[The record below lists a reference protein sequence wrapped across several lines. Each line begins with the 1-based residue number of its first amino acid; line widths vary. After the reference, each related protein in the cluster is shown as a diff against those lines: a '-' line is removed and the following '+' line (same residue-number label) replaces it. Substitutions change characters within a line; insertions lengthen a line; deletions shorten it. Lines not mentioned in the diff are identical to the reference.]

1 MVIETQFP
9 STQKTMANGQP
20 YTVGHE
26 SQGSSISFATRSIPI
41 SDQSTIRLRP
51 MSTPPKKI
59 ARRTVLGEPN
69 SKVPVVAVG
78 LCLWLEATHAASN
91 EQIPDVPFPINDDFS
106 VIGNWYLAD
115 STDIPASDP
124 RAEVHRLWGLALWD
138 MAKSDATLF
147 GCVAML
153 TLHKRQSIASRF
165 DKVLYLDHKQHV
177 YENLCKSVASSGG
190 NIASNMALAIALLA
204 FAEVREGNFADGRR
218 HIRAIAA
225 MDCVCQLDEVQW
237 RLVVWCDL
245 RYAMKT
251 ATLPTLRYYLPPSL
265 TEALTHI
272 DAAIIVEARRSALG
286 NWRHL
291 KKHPELDESI
301 WFQMFISLHII
312 SILAN
317 SRTSVIQ
324 NARLATAYEAEYQAH
339 TIAANLETQTEPR
352 ETRVIEALLVVACQ
366 LHILATTSS
375 FAPSTVEV
383 RETLLS
389 KARSGLTKLNIGQD
403 AEHSRT
409 HDPALL
415 WALSTFATHSMDG
428 GFEHSQLFIEIVAA
442 VVDTK
447 RLPSKCAFERL
458 LRAWPWTDTWHTI
471 KVPTL
476 WAEILVVRGRRWR
489 CIATEEPQETCAQKK
504 SGKYYAGNLLFY
516 GS

>member
-1 MVIETQFP
+1 
-9 STQKTMANGQP
+9 
-20 YTVGHE
+20 
-26 SQGSSISFATRSIPI
+26 
-41 SDQSTIRLRP
+41 
-51 MSTPPKKI
+51 MSTLPKKI
-59 ARRTVLGEPN
+59 ARRTVLGKPN
-69 SKVPVVAVG
+69 SKVAVG
-78 LCLWLEATHAASN
+78 LWPEATHAASN

-115 STDIPASDP
+115 STNVQASDP

-177 YENLCKSVASSGG
+177 YESLCKSVASSGG
-190 NIASNMALAIALLA
+190 NVAGNMALAIALLA

-218 HIRAIAA
+218 HIHAIAA

-265 TEALTHI
+265 TDALAHI
-272 DAAIIVEARRSALG
+272 DGAITVDARRSALG
-286 NWRHL
+286 NWKHL
-291 KKHPELDESI
+291 KKHPDLDEII
-301 WFQMFISLHII
+301 WFQMLISLHII

-352 ETRVIEALLVVACQ
+352 ETCIIEALLVVACQ

-389 KARSGLTKLNIGQD
+389 KARSGLTKLNIG
-403 AEHSRT
+403 HGSVRSRT

-428 GFEHSQLFIEIVAA
+428 GFDHSQFFIETLAAIV
-442 VVDTK
+442 DIK
-447 RLPSKCAFERL
+447 RLPSKCAFERM

-476 WAEILVVRGRRWR
+476 WAETLVVRGRRWR
-489 CIATEEPQETCAQKK
+489 CIATEGSQEACAKK
-504 SGKYYAGNLLFY
+504 NSGKYYAGILLFY